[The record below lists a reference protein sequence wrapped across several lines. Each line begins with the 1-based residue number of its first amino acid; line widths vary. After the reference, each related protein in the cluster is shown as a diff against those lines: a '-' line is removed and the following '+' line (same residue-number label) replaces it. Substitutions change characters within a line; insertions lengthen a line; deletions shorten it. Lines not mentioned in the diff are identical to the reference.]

1 MKTLNK
7 HFEIIAFISSF
18 IGCILAVGGNEY
30 FLWFIIPGIV
40 YIVKTDIKESQSESE
55 TKNN

>member
-40 YIVKTDIKESQSESE
+40 YIVKTDIKESETE

>member
-18 IGCILAVGGNEY
+18 IGCILAAGGNEY

-40 YIVKTDIKESQSESE
+40 YIVKTDIKESE
-55 TKNN
+55 TEAKNN